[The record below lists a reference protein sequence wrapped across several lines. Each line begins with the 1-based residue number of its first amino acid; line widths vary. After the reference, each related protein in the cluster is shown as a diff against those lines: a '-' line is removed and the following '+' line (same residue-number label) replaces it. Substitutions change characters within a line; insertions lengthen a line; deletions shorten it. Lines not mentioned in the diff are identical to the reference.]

1 VIDHLLEKLWNNTAE
16 TTVCIRSHQT
26 TCIQANQ
33 HKINYFLVRSTLHMK
48 RMVSHILFLL
58 YELTILH
65 VLIVVFL
72 FHRSTVGPV
81 HSVSCS
87 PYHRNLFL
95 SCGADGC
102 ISLYSLLQAKPL
114 IKFDP
119 SPTYIMSVEWS
130 KIRPLVF
137 SASSE
142 DGTTYIYDLGQ
153 SLTKYV
159 VEIHSNFN
167 QGDTSDNDDI
177 STDYNRRPS
186 TTCLAFNPRQRALF
200 ATGNSNGTVHLW

>member
-1 VIDHLLEKLWNNTAE
+1 
-16 TTVCIRSHQT
+16 
-26 TCIQANQ
+26 
-33 HKINYFLVRSTLHMK
+33 
-48 RMVSHILFLL
+48 
-58 YELTILH
+58 
-65 VLIVVFL
+65 
-72 FHRSTVGPV
+72 
-81 HSVSCS
+81 
-87 PYHRNLFL
+87 LFL